1 MLEILVFRCR
11 STGKFYMHKNN
22 IPRINQSF
30 YTVIVLLDYGPIM
43 HYHVGVSGFY
53 IIVNLTQLCAFIGLN
68 YSN

>member
-1 MLEILVFRCR
+1 
-11 STGKFYMHKNN
+11 MHKNN